1 MSGGQDGLLDVMY
14 EVYNTFQPS
23 NTFTA
28 WLLTSQDDWGSAQ
41 AIGTYGS
48 DTSGT
53 ISCTIP
59 AGSVTGGTYYVR
71 VTSDAPADTSLA
83 SAPVSINTGTNII
96 ADKNTLPAWRIYPN
110 PVGNRLHIQST
121 TPLQHIT
128 LINTS
133 GSIAASK
140 HRINATETSLE
151 TSELPAGMYILKVIT
166 TDGRVKT
173 VKIERINH
181 KRK

>member
-1 MSGGQDGLLDVMY
+1 V
-14 EVYNTFQPS
+14 EFRN
-23 NTFTA
+23 
-28 WLLTSQDDWGSAQ
+28 LTS
-41 AIGTYGS
+41 
-48 DTSGT
+48 SGEWL
-53 ISCTIP
+53 S
-59 AGSVTGGTYYVR
+59 TGK
-71 VTSDAPADTSLA
+71 D
-83 SAPVSINTGTNII
+83 IH
-96 ADKNTLPAWRIYPN
+96 IYPN
-110 PVGNRLHIQST
+110 PVNSRLNIVSSTPIQQA
-121 TPLQHIT
+121 L

-181 KRK
+181 GRK